1 MNLQEN
7 IRRILK
13 EETNLLNTILRRVE
27 PEKLDEEFESS
38 LKYISKLF
46 IKNYKSDPRQLSE
59 QEFTRMIGID
69 LIQILD
75 FRNIFPN
82 DIEWYED
89 TIKTLTQHYKKRI
102 RSMYNVLKK

>member
-1 MNLQEN
+1 MNLQES
-7 IRRILK
+7 IRRILR
-13 EETNLLNTILRRVE
+13 EETNFLNAILRRID

-38 LKYISKLF
+38 LNYISKLF
-46 IKNYKSDPRQLSE
+46 VKNYKSDPRQLSE

-89 TIKTLTQHYKKRI
+89 AIKTITKHYKKRI